1 MIVALAG
8 SNDMS
13 SAKAARGS
21 LAIASWSVT
30 YGITDEQM
38 PTPQPDPSRGGWENA
53 TEAAAI
59 PAGLIATA
67 AMSMAAASRSMPGA
81 VGEPRRIAELAAS
94 IPEVTECYR
103 ITPPRSL
110 PLPAAPPPAR

>member
-38 PTPQPDPSRGGWENA
+38 PTPRPDPSRSGWENA

-67 AMSMAAASRSMPGA
+67 AMSMAAASRSMPVLSASHGA
-81 VGEPRRIAELAAS
+81 SL
-94 IPEVTECYR
+94 
-103 ITPPRSL
+103 SL
-110 PLPAAPPPAR
+110 PRVSLR

>member
-1 MIVALAG
+1 MAHPGEPASEDSARTATPPATRAIPAISAGSGSWCRTITPTTVALAG

-38 PTPQPDPSRGGWENA
+38 PTPQPAPSRSG
-53 TEAAAI
+53 
-59 PAGLIATA
+59 
-67 AMSMAAASRSMPGA
+67 R
-81 VGEPRRIAELAAS
+81 
-94 IPEVTECYR
+94 
-103 ITPPRSL
+103 
-110 PLPAAPPPAR
+110 